1 MQLITFILRLFVSM
15 QNSLMENVSCEAN
28 YSYLF
33 PLLKMFY
40 LVRDMIICRIFAHIP
55 QKFRHSKQSKLF
67 RVLFRLNWPDESFF
81 KMTAPLP
88 LRRDAKVM
96 QTNPGF
102 DFLWRFPVEDYTG
115 GHPRR
120 FQKLLLRGLGSGTE
134 RKLSLKTVGDKCS
147 HGARCACVQCWA
159 VPVKPAH
166 ATSLKCAERKARLR
180 LWGCVLSQCA
190 HWQEMQ

>member
-1 MQLITFILRLFVSM
+1 M
-15 QNSLMENVSCEAN
+15 QNSLMENLFWEAN

-55 QKFRHSKQSKLF
+55 QKLRHSKQSKLF

-115 GHPRR
+115 GHPCR
-120 FQKLLLRGLGSGTE
+120 FQKLLLWGLGSGTE
-134 RKLSLKTVGDKCS
+134 RKLSLKTVGE
-147 HGARCACVQCWA
+147 VQMQ
-159 VPVKPAH
+159 
-166 ATSLKCAERKARLR
+166 SLR
-180 LWGCVLSQCA
+180 LCAVLSSTSKTCTR
-190 HWQEMQ
+190 HVVKVCGEEG